1 MHFLDY
7 NKSGGSPRPLLAHTA
22 DMSLEETTDLYIDV
36 SWLLRRVLGGR
47 DEMRGLQG
55 AVREEGCIRVQTN
68 TSLEFYTAL
77 RCSVFGFQAA
87 LHY

>member
-1 MHFLDY
+1 M
-7 NKSGGSPRPLLAHTA
+7 
-22 DMSLEETTDLYIDV
+22 
-36 SWLLRRVLGGR
+36 
-47 DEMRGLQG
+47 EMRGLQRG
-55 AVREEGCIRVQTN
+55 AGDGGGGARGGGEGGIRVQTN